1 MSQICD
7 QISQMI
13 HHRILEMRAPDEID
27 NLCQNQI
34 RFCSLT
40 GQRDGLWSRC
50 LTFFLLLTPSLKKLP
65 GHTGPHT
72 GRLRHL
78 KRKRVAWFE
87 CVRLCEGRGADAI
100 LI

>member
-1 MSQICD
+1 MSK
-7 QISQMI
+7 SNPFLVTYRPEGWLVEQMF
-13 HHRILEMRAPDEID
+13 D
-27 NLCQNQI
+27 
-34 RFCSLT
+34 
-40 GQRDGLWSRC
+40 
-50 LTFFLLLTPSLKKLP
+50 FFLLLIPSPKKLP

-72 GRLRHL
+72 TPLRLL

>member
-1 MSQICD
+1 MSK
-7 QISQMI
+7 SNPFLVTYGPERWPVEQMF
-13 HHRILEMRAPDEID
+13 D
-27 NLCQNQI
+27 
-34 RFCSLT
+34 F
-40 GQRDGLWSRC
+40 
-50 LTFFLLLTPSLKKLP
+50 FFLLLTPSLQKLP

-72 GRLRHL
+72 GHLRHL